1 MGNQI
6 VGLQEVFA
14 TTYPCIFACRNTPIL
29 YNSKTQQV
37 AQVSQAPSC
46 TAHKC
51 SRSRALAQHRWPI
64 YLCTLSCTAYECRF
78 HRRRSHRSYPEKVS
92 FDTASKEASLCNLLC
107 WWRRWGLNPRPQ
119 RYNKCCALPL
129 LSYAPTVTF
138 ALTRMMPKGWDK

>member
-14 TTYPCIFACRNTPIL
+14 ATYPCIFDCRNTPIL

-37 AQVSQAPSC
+37 AEVSQAPFC

-51 SRSRALAQHRWPI
+51 SRCRALAQHRRPI
-64 YLCTLSCTAYECRF
+64 YLCTLSCRAYECRF
-78 HRRRSHRSYPEKVS
+78 RCRRSHRSCLEKVF

-107 WWRRWGLNPRPQ
+107 WWRRWGLNSRPQ
-119 RYNKCCALPL
+119 RYNKRCALPL
-129 LSYAPTVTF
+129 LSYAPMVTF
-138 ALTRMMPKGWDK
+138 ALTRMMPGWKDR